1 MRQCMICQD
10 KKRFNAKEYE
20 LQSFRRGLERLLRAY
35 GSALCKK
42 EEVGDRTLRQLLQA
56 ESLQPRLTCGNC
68 PQVNLARFNRQEL
81 ELKSLL
87 RQLIIVADYLP
98 QTERQQLYRQL
109 LPLLS
114 GRYPRLHVYLDRV
127 MRTMMNQ

>member
-56 ESLQPRLTCGNC
+56 ELIQPRLTCGNC
-68 PQVNLARFNRQEL
+68 PHLNQGRFNRQEL

-87 RQLIIVADYLP
+87 RQLIIVADHLP

-114 GRYPRLHVYLDRV
+114 GRYPRLYVYLDRV
-127 MRTMMNQ
+127 LRTFF